1 MQKYYKILNVD
12 PNCTDEQLEIAYNT
26 LKNKYKEERFLEG
39 DLGNK
44 AAKNLTELE
53 NAYAEIINE
62 RKSQKADGEK
72 KVEDFSN
79 VEALIRQG
87 DIAGAQ
93 QLLDNVTDRSAEWHY
108 LQSVI
113 FYKKNWSNE
122 SKKQLEIAMN
132 MDPKNNKYANAYV
145 KLKEKMAYNDSQ
157 FRSGNA
163 TNTQNVNEQPQM
175 GGTNECCNFCA
186 QLCCMNLMC
195 NMCCR

>member
-62 RKSQKADGEK
+62 RKSQKTDGEK

>member
-1 MQKYYKILNVD
+1 MQKYYKILNVES
-12 PNCTDEQLEIAYNT
+12 NCTDEELEKAYNT

-39 DLGNK
+39 EMGNK

-53 NAYAEIINE
+53 NAYAEIVNE
-62 RKSQKADGEK
+62 RKSVKMDGDK
-72 KVEDFSN
+72 KVQDFSS
-79 VEALIRQG
+79 VEDLIRKG

-93 QLLDNVTDRSAEWHY
+93 RLLDDIIDRSAEWHY

>member
-157 FRSGNA
+157 FRSSNA